1 MIQSKLL
8 SKTQLE
14 HLCCTGAA
22 AIPQPEER
30 TWKQNIYLLYLEQD
44 ETAKMDCHG
53 ESNRLINRCN
63 KWTSRVEIR
72 RSSKRFWYSIL
83 FSIVNLVL
91 EAETLCAYMYYS
103 GRLRL
108 PLSNDEIWVV
118 SVIRVYLQKWYS
130 PQTKNKCERSTPNT
144 NLILERG
151 ILLLS
156 GLKLDWMILPENPR
170 FVEYWHSRIYLSS
183 FSGDER
189 CTFCPGLYDPSNISL
204 RNKRKREGERGW
216 GGEEKWKR
224 RPLPFSFCACY
235 EGYSNICRYE
245 KWSERRQRRSG
256 RRGEEG
262 SDEGGDDRWSGILM
276 EKGSGGFKPDLF
288 PLPFSSPVPRP
299 SHFLFRLSTFA
310 FLVFPFLFSLQAYK
324 VRWKENNWQSLA
336 GLNLEVKDY
345 QFRRQVR
352 W

>member
-53 ESNRLINRCN
+53 ESNRPINRCN

-91 EAETLCAYMYYS
+91 EAETLCTYMYYS

-130 PQTKNKCERSTPNT
+130 PQTKNKCERSIPNT

-216 GGEEKWKR
+216 GGKEKWKR
-224 RPLPFSFCACY
+224 RPPSLFLLRLLRRLLKHMPVWKV
-235 EGYSNICRYE
+235 IWE
-245 KWSERRQRRSG
+245 KAKEVRKKGERRERG
-256 RRGEEG
+256 RRG
-262 SDEGGDDRWSGILM
+262 WSLIGNING
-276 EKGSGGFKPDLF
+276 KGSGGFKPDLF

-336 GLNLEVKDY
+336 G
-345 QFRRQVR
+345 
-352 W
+352 